1 MTTTAAA
8 IPTAGST
15 GQRAWRI
22 LLALVV
28 IASGFS
34 LAGLTLTTAPAQA
47 ANVTVNQCNNR
58 NAGPP
63 GATTGITCT
72 VTVVN
77 NISASGRT
85 SSTVTVRRQC
95 SLTACAPGNGTF
107 TTSSRNLVTR
117 VTQCNGSANDAA
129 PPLVTCT
136 VSVTNNISA
145 GYARARTAPTVNQ
158 CVGSGTGGGRYSGQP
173 RARVCDPIPAST
185 TNATVT
191 QCNGS
196 ATGGGSTVHC
206 SVGTGSRISRAIPIR
221 VNQCNG
227 TGNAGGT
234 LVTCRTSIRTNVIA
248 ARAVTPA
255 AAATPGAGT
264 PQITAVPSGGV
275 AAGGG
280 TGGGSG
286 QGVLLSLGGA
296 LLLAGSATALF
307 GWRAARER

>member
-1 MTTTAAA
+1 MTPVVAALPPISIRA
-8 IPTAGST
+8 N
-15 GQRAWRI
+15 AWRV
-22 LLALVV
+22 LLAVV
-28 IASGFS
+28 VVASGFS
-34 LAGLTLTTAPAQA
+34 LAGLTLSAAPALA

-63 GATTGITCT
+63 GATTGITCS

-77 NISASGRT
+77 TISSTGRT
-85 SSTVTVRRQC
+85 SSTVTVKRQC

-145 GYARARTAPTVNQ
+145 PYTRARSAPTVNQ
-158 CVGSGTGGGRYSGQP
+158 CVGSGTGGGHYGGQP

-206 SVGTGSRISRAIPIR
+206 TVGRSSLVSAALQVR

-234 LVTCRTSIRTNVIA
+234 LVTCQTTIRSNNIA
-248 ARAVTPA
+248 ARVTTGTTS
-255 AAATPGAGT
+255 TPGAST

-275 AAGGG
+275 AAGGDS
-280 TGGGSG
+280 GGGPDEA
-286 QGVLLSLGGA
+286 VLLSLGGV
-296 LLLAGSATALF
+296 LLLAASATALL

>member
-1 MTTTAAA
+1 MSSAVAALPS
-8 IPTAGST
+8 IST
-15 GQRAWRI
+15 WQNAWRV
-22 LLALVV
+22 LLAVV
-28 IASGFS
+28 VVASGFS
-34 LAGLTLTTAPAQA
+34 LAGLTLSTAPALA
-47 ANVTVNQCNNR
+47 ANVTVKQCNNR

-63 GATTGITCT
+63 GATTGMTCT

-77 NISASGRT
+77 TISASGRT
-85 SSTVTVRRQC
+85 SSRVTVRRQC
-95 SLTACAPGNGTF
+95 SLTPCAPGNGTF

-145 GYARARTAPTVNQ
+145 AYARARTAPTVNQ
-158 CVGSGTGGGRYSGQP
+158 CNGSGTGGGRYSGQP
-173 RARVCDPIPAST
+173 RARVCDPIPATT

-196 ATGGGSTVHC
+196 ATGGGSTVRC
-206 SVGTGSRISRAIPIR
+206 SVASASLVSAALQVR

-234 LVTCRTSIRTNVIA
+234 LVTCRTTIRTNNIA
-248 ARAVTPA
+248 AGVTT
-255 AAATPGAGT
+255 TPGAST

-275 AAGGG
+275 AAGGDS
-280 TGGGSG
+280 GGGLG
-286 QGVLLSLGGA
+286 DAVLLSLGGG
-296 LLLAGSATALF
+296 LLLAASATALL